1 MPWAFARVKG
11 GDFVRRQTGQ
21 QTWMTLAIA
30 LAGAT
35 VALAQMPTYNL
46 GRPPAANELGGAE
59 LAVSPKGTEL
69 PPGRGTARQGAPIY
83 VAKCQVCHGQ
93 EGRGGPYNRL
103 VGGGNIPEFPFAPAL
118 WDFINRAMPRQLPD
132 IGRRGP
138 NLTPDE
144 VYALT
149 AYLLFKN
156 NVIKEDDVLDRQS
169 LPRVKMPALSEQ
181 LERAMAVPR

>member
-1 MPWAFARVKG
+1 MGR
-11 GDFVRRQTGQ
+11 
-21 QTWMTLAIA
+21 QTWMILAIA
-30 LAGAT
+30 LAGGS

-46 GRPPAANELGGAE
+46 GRPPAPDELGGTE

-69 PPGRGTARQGAPIY
+69 PPGSGNAKLGAPIY
-83 VAKCQVCHGQ
+83 VAKCQMCHGQ

-103 VGGGNIPEFPFAPAL
+103 VGGGNIPDFPFATIL
-118 WDFINRAMPRQLPD
+118 WDFIHRAMPRQLPD

-138 NLTPDE
+138 ALTPDE

-156 NVIKEDDVLDRQS
+156 NIVKEDDVLDRQT
-169 LPRVKMPALSEQ
+169 LPRVKMPLLSPQ
-181 LERAMAVPR
+181 LERALAPR